1 MSKSDLVFTTTGREQ
16 LRISAD
22 EPLWPSDTQT
32 PSLRL
37 EVGEMDDLFTNHA
50 GFAMK
55 DHGGPRITG
64 QPQTIGWWRMPN
76 TMTYISTQSKPSWLT
91 RTFMRVLGWEWKE
104 GETP

>member
-1 MSKSDLVFTTTGREQ
+1 MSKNDLLFTTSGKER

-22 EPLWPSDTQT
+22 EPLWPLGTQT
-32 PSLRL
+32 PSLKL
-37 EVGEMDDLFTNHA
+37 EVRERDDLFANPER
-50 GFAMK
+50 FAME

-64 QPQTIGWWRMPN
+64 QPKTIGWWRMPN

-91 RTFMRVLGWEWKE
+91 RAFMRVLGWEWKE